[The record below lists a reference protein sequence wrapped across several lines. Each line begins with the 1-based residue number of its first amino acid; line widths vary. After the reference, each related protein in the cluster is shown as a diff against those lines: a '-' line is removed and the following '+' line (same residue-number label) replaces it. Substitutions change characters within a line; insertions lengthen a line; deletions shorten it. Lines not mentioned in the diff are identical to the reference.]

1 MNRRAA
7 ILGAGG
13 ALLACGLPAR
23 SAQTV
28 SVLYADSLVT
38 LFEKTLVPALQAR
51 GYTLN
56 AEGRGSVAN
65 ANMIREGLKRPDVFI
80 ASDARVMESL
90 LTAANPTVRWYASF
104 ATTRLALA
112 YSASSPFAA
121 RFRDVAAGRATWYDV
136 LQMPG
141 LKIGRPDPA
150 VDPLGYRA
158 IIALELAKRLYHQ
171 PLRRRILGDDRNPA
185 QIFPGETLLV
195 RLEQNEVDVAFVY
208 ALEATARRLPSLEFP
223 ATINLGDPNRAA
235 EYAAASVTI
244 NGVTHVGAPIAF
256 AFTIPSDAVNP
267 EGAVAV
273 LRFITSGDGRA
284 MAEAGGLTMRPLGFH
299 GDLHAVPAG
308 LAP

>member
-38 LFEKTLVPALQAR
+38 LFERTLVPALQAR

-80 ASDARVMESL
+80 SADAGLMDRL
-90 LTAANPTVRWYASF
+90 LAAPNPTVRWYATF

-112 YSASSPFAA
+112 YSPASPFAA

-136 LQMPG
+136 LQTPG
-141 LKIGRPDPA
+141 LKLGRTDPA
-150 VDPLGYRA
+150 VDPKGYRS
-158 IIALELAKRLYHQ
+158 IIALELADHLYHQ
-171 PLRRRILGDDRNPA
+171 PLRQRILGDDRNSA
-185 QIFPGETLLV
+185 QIFPSESLLV
-195 RLEQNEVDVAFVY
+195 RIEQNELDVAFVY
-208 ALEATARRLPSLEFP
+208 SVEAAARHLPSIELP
-223 ATINLGDPNRAA
+223 ATINLSDPRRAA
-235 EYAAASVTI
+235 EYAAARVTI
-244 NGVTHVGAPIAF
+244 NGVAHAGAPIAF
-256 AFTIPSDAVNP
+256 AFTIPSDAANAD
-267 EGAVAV
+267 GALAV
-273 LRFITSGDGRA
+273 LRFIASGDGRA